1 MNNRICNTDD
11 LLPPQNVAAEELLLG
26 SILLEPDNFAQISFN
41 LPIEAFYLTAHQKIY
56 KVILTLYLEGK
67 NPDLTTVAAV
77 LHDLNLLEEIGGLNK
92 LKKMVEQTIAT
103 YNIEQYAALIQ
114 EKYLRRCLI
123 DSGRDIT
130 SLGFDFNSRI
140 EHLFLKAE
148 QTLFKVI
155 QKKVS
160 NDLLPVS
167 DILLDTFLDLENRLN
182 KNKLIGLS
190 SGFEDLDS
198 MTQGFQQSDLII
210 IAGRPS
216 MGKTAFALNI
226 GFNICDKEKIAVAVF
241 SLEMSKQQIIYRI
254 LSYKTSISLIKLRSG
269 RLSSD
274 EWKIINH
281 ALKELHN
288 LELYIDDTS
297 YCSISDIRSKI
308 KKLFSKKNN
317 LGLIIIDY
325 LQLMESPN
333 KFNNR
338 VQELSQITRS
348 LKNLAKEFNIPIL
361 VLSQLSRAV
370 ESRLNKRPLLSDLR
384 ESGCIAKDTILINSQ
399 FYENLIVDT
408 IYNNSI
414 INYQIYVLNNDKKT
428 ITTYSINNVKF
439 TGYKYTYQILC
450 EGGLYIR
457 LTSNHKI
464 LTDSGWKRTDAITIK
479 DKIYYICNANLYDKN
494 TQIVVKSISV
504 VNITYYSKQKVY
516 DLQITQYKNFIANYL
531 IVHNS
536 IEQDADLVLMLYR
549 QDYYNPNAIDDN
561 ICEIIITKQR
571 NGPIGT
577 IKLKFDAS
585 TTKFSTLNLPYRK
598 DKFN

>member
-1 MNNRICNTDD
+1 MINRICNTDD

-26 SILLEPDNFAQISFN
+26 SILLEPDNFAQVSSN
-41 LPIEAFYLTAHQKIY
+41 LPIEAFYITAHQKIY
-56 KVILTLYLEGK
+56 KIILNLYLEGK

-92 LKKMVEQTIAT
+92 LKKMVEQTIST
-103 YNIEQYAALIQ
+103 YNIEQYAALIK

-123 DSGRDIT
+123 DSGREIT

-140 EHLFLKAE
+140 EHLFFKAE
-148 QTLFKVI
+148 QSLFKVI

-182 KNKLIGLS
+182 NNKLNGLS

-198 MTQGFQQSDLII
+198 MTQGFQKSDLII

-226 GFNICDKEKIAVAVF
+226 GFNVCNKENIPVAIF
-241 SLEMSKQQIIYRI
+241 SLEMSKQQILYRI
-254 LSYKTSISLIKLRSG
+254 LSYKTSISLTKLRSG

-274 EWKIINH
+274 EWKVINH
-281 ALKELHN
+281 ALKELYN
-288 LELYIDDTS
+288 LELYIDDTN
-297 YCSISDIRSKI
+297 YCSINEIRSKI
-308 KKLFSKKNN
+308 KRLFSKKNN

-325 LQLMESPN
+325 LQLMESHN

-348 LKNLAKEFNIPIL
+348 LKNLAKEFNTPIL

-384 ESGCIAKDTILINSQ
+384 ESGCIEQNTILINSKLDKT
-399 FYENLIVDT
+399 LIVDSLYKNKIT
-408 IYNNSI
+408 
-414 INYQIYVLNNDKKT
+414 NYQIYVLNNKKKI
-428 ITTYSINNVKF
+428 ITTYSINNINF
-439 TGYKYTYQILC
+439 TGSKYTYQILC

-464 LTDSGWKRTDAITIK
+464 LTNNGWKRTDTITPK
-479 DKIYYICNANLYDKN
+479 DKIYYICHSNLYDIS
-494 TQIVVKSISV
+494 TQSILKLISV
-504 VNITYYSKQKVY
+504 ISIIYYSKQNVY
-516 DLQITQYKNFIANYL
+516 DLEIIEYKNFIANYF

-549 QDYYNPNAIDDN
+549 QDYYNSNGIDDN

-577 IKLKFDAS
+577 IKLKFDA
-585 TTKFSTLNLPYRK
+585 TTTQFSTFTLPYAK
-598 DKFN
+598 DKVN

>member
-26 SILLEPDNFAQISFN
+26 SILLEPDNFAHISSN

-56 KVILTLYLEGK
+56 KVILNLYLEGK

-103 YNIEQYAALIQ
+103 YNIEQYAALIK

-123 DSGRDIT
+123 DCGREIA

-140 EHLFLKAE
+140 EYLFLKAE

-167 DILLDTFLDLENRLN
+167 DILLDTCLDLENRLN
-182 KNKLIGLS
+182 NNKLNGLS

-198 MTQGFQQSDLII
+198 MTQGFQKSDLII

-226 GFNICDKEKIAVAVF
+226 GFNVCNNEKIATAIF
-241 SLEMSKQQIIYRI
+241 SLEMSKQQILYRI
-254 LSYKTSISLIKLRSG
+254 LSYKTSISLTKLRSG

-281 ALKELHN
+281 ALKELHD
-288 LELYIDDTS
+288 LELYIDDTN
-297 YCSISDIRSKI
+297 YCSLTEIRSKI
-308 KKLFSKKNN
+308 KRLFSKKNN

-325 LQLMESPN
+325 LQLMESTN

-384 ESGCIAKDTILINSQ
+384 ESGCIDQNTILITPE
-399 FYENLIVDT
+399 FYKNLIVDS
-408 IYNNSI
+408 IYTNKI
-414 INYQIYVLNNDKKT
+414 INYQIYVLYNDKKI
-428 ITTYSINNVKF
+428 ITTHSINNIKF

-450 EGGLYIR
+450 EEGIYIR

-464 LTDSGWKRTDAITIK
+464 LTNNGWKRTDAITPK
-479 DKIYYICNANLYDKN
+479 DKIYYISNVNSN
-494 TQIVVKSISV
+494 TQMVAKLISV
-504 VNITYYSKQKVY
+504 INIIYYSKQKVY
-516 DLQITQYKNFIANYL
+516 DLEIREYKNFIANYL

-549 QDYYNPNAIDDN
+549 QDYYNHNGIDDN
-561 ICEIIITKQR
+561 NCEVIITKQR

-577 IKLKFDAS
+577 IKLKFDAT
-585 TTKFSTLNLPYRK
+585 TTKFSTLTLPYLQ
-598 DKFN
+598 DKSK

>member
-1 MNNRICNTDD
+1 MNNRINNTDD

-26 SILLEPDNFAQISFN
+26 SILLEPDNFAQVSSN
-41 LPIEAFYLTAHQKIY
+41 LPIEAFYITAHQKIY
-56 KVILTLYLEGK
+56 KIILNLYLEDK
-67 NPDLTTVAAV
+67 SPDLITVAAV

-92 LKKMVEQTIAT
+92 LKKMVEQTIST
-103 YNIEQYAALIQ
+103 YNIEQYAALIK

-123 DSGRDIT
+123 DSGREIT
-130 SLGFDFNSRI
+130 SLAFDFNSRI
-140 EHLFLKAE
+140 ENLFFKAE
-148 QTLFKVI
+148 QSLFKVI

-182 KNKLIGLS
+182 NNKLNGLS

-198 MTQGFQQSDLII
+198 MTQGFQKSDLII

-226 GFNICDKEKIAVAVF
+226 GFNVCNKEKIVVAIF
-241 SLEMSKQQIIYRI
+241 SLEMSKQQILYRI
-254 LSYKTSISLIKLRSG
+254 LSYKTLISLTKLRSG

-281 ALKELHN
+281 ALKELHS

-297 YCSISDIRSKI
+297 YCSINEIRSKI
-308 KKLFSKKNN
+308 KRLLSKKNS

-325 LQLMESPN
+325 LQLMESRN

-384 ESGCIAKDTILINSQ
+384 ESGCIEKNTILINHKLDESLVVESV
-399 FYENLIVDT
+399 YTNK
-408 IYNNSI
+408 I
-414 INYQIYVLNNDKKT
+414 INYQTYVLNNNKKN
-428 ITTYSINNVKF
+428 ITTYSINNIKF

-464 LTDSGWKRTDAITIK
+464 LTNNGWKRTDNITPK
-479 DKIYYICNANLYDKN
+479 DKIYYICHSNSYYRNSLIKL
-494 TQIVVKSISV
+494 ISV
-504 VNITYYSKQKVY
+504 ISIIYYSKEKVY
-516 DLQITQYKNFIANYL
+516 DLEITEYKNFIANYF

-549 QDYYNPNAIDDN
+549 QDYYNHNGIDDN
-561 ICEIIITKQR
+561 TCEIIITKQR

-577 IKLKFDAS
+577 VKLKFDA
-585 TTKFSTLNLPYRK
+585 TTTQFSTFTLPYTK
-598 DKFN
+598 NKVN

>member
-26 SILLEPDNFAQISFN
+26 SILLEPDNFANISSN
-41 LPIEAFYLTAHQKIY
+41 LPIEAFYLTSHQKIY
-56 KVILTLYLEGK
+56 KIITNLYIEGK

-103 YNIEQYAALIQ
+103 YNIEQYAALIK

-123 DSGRDIT
+123 DAGRTIT
-130 SLGFDFNSRI
+130 SLGFDFNSKI
-140 EHLFLKAE
+140 EHLFIKAE

-160 NDLLPVS
+160 SDLLPLS
-167 DILLDTFLDLENRLN
+167 DILLDTFLDLENKLN
-182 KNKLIGLS
+182 NNKLNGLS

-226 GFNICDKEKIAVAVF
+226 GFNVSNKEKITTAIF
-241 SLEMSKQQIIYRI
+241 SLEMSKQQILYRI
-254 LSYKTSISLIKLRSG
+254 LSYKTLISLTKMRSG
-269 RLSSD
+269 RLSSE

-297 YCSISDIRSKI
+297 YCSINEIRSKV
-308 KKLFSKKNN
+308 KRLFSQKNN

-384 ESGCIAKDTILINSQ
+384 ESGCIEKNTILITSK
-399 FYENLIVDT
+399 FKANLIVNT
-408 IYNNSI
+408 IYTNNI
-414 INYQIYVLNNDKKT
+414 INYQTYVLDNHKKL
-428 ITTYSINNVKF
+428 ITTYLINNIKF

-464 LTDSGWKRTDAITIK
+464 LTNNGWKRIDSINTR
-479 DKIYYICNANLYDKN
+479 DKIYYLCNSNLHDIGTKL
-494 TQIVVKSISV
+494 ISV
-504 VNITYYSKQKVY
+504 INIIYYSKQIVY
-516 DLQITQYKNFIANYL
+516 DLEITEYKNFIANYF

-549 QDYYNPNAIDDN
+549 QDYYNHTGIDDN

-577 IKLKFDAS
+577 IKLKFDS
-585 TTKFSTLNLPYRK
+585 NTTHFSTLNLPYVK
-598 DKFN
+598 DKDK